1 MDKLHLK
8 LLNPLNV
15 FLKKKHAALKQL
27 KYFHCADT
35 LDFQKLIDSL
45 NRISQSECVMAD
57 FMCKAD

>member
-1 MDKLHLK
+1 M
-8 LLNPLNV
+8 
-15 FLKKKHAALKQL
+15 FEKKHAALKQL